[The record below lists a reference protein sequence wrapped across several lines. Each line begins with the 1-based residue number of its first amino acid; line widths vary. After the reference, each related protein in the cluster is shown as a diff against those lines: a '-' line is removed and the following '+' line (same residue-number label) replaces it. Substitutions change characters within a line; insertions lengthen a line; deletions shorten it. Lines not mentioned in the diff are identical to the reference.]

1 MYRKLALRRYS
12 HLLDQL
18 PLFDASPRYDPPV
31 VHFSPAEGGFTD
43 KHLMELQPQELLRTA
58 NEWLKSAA
66 RRAIP
71 PQLLEDI
78 LNEDCV
84 IFLGAGASTEGSP
97 YKKPSLADMVAEKCS
112 YPKKRQKSL
121 PLVSQYFCEHMNGRQ
136 KGRLVRL
143 IRSVI
148 DEYMKNGEAYR
159 MVTMCHSIV
168 ARIPQFR
175 VIVTTN
181 WDVFMERLLNVIA
194 IVRDEDMAY
203 WSDQARQVIKM
214 HGCITQPATMVITKD
229 DYDTFLSQ
237 RLKSPIINKVADL
250 MATKT
255 FLFLGYSLRDP
266 DFKILHDNILTHIGR
281 FARHSFAVMRNPS
294 AHTITKWK
302 KKNISIIPE
311 TGISFLRRLHSVL
324 VRKGVLF
331 SEDVI
336 DRLHDQLE
344 AVGAVHFLT
353 SQDSEVGLLS
363 AMYQD
368 GLQHGLDGM
377 INTVR
382 WGTTKGKIQKELGE
396 AEKNLRMFIKVGNA
410 VEIAY
415 WNGRV
420 QSLTFA
426 LKEAEQDL
434 KLFFSAK
441 RLIPIDRDMFL
452 AESAQD

>member
-1 MYRKLALRRYS
+1 MYRQLALRRYS

-18 PLFDASPRYDPPV
+18 PLFDVSPKYDPPV
-31 VHFSPAEGGFTD
+31 VHFSPAEGGFID
-43 KHLMELQPQELLRTA
+43 KHLMELKPQELLRTA
-58 NEWLKSAA
+58 NEWLEIAA
-66 RRAIP
+66 KEAIP

-78 LNEDCV
+78 LSEDCV

-97 YKKPSLADMVAEKCS
+97 YKRPSLADMVAEKCN

-121 PLVSQYFCEHMNGRQ
+121 PLVSQYFCEHMNGGQ

-143 IRSVI
+143 IRSAI

-159 MVTMCHSIV
+159 MVTMCHSVI
-168 ARIPQFR
+168 AKIPQFR
-175 VIVTTN
+175 AIVTTN
-181 WDVFMERLLNVIA
+181 WDVFMERMLNVIA

-203 WSDQARQVIKM
+203 WSDSDRQVIKM

-237 RLKSPIINKVADL
+237 RLNSPIINKIADL

-266 DFKILHDNILTHIGR
+266 DFEILHTRILTHIGR
-281 FARHSFAVMRNPS
+281 FARHSFAVVRNPS
-294 AHTITKWK
+294 AHTIAKWK

-311 TGISFLRRLHSVL
+311 TGISFLRKLYSIL

-331 SEDVI
+331 SEDAI

-353 SQDSEVGLLS
+353 SQDTEAGFLS
-363 AMYQD
+363 TMYQD
-368 GLQHGLDGM
+368 GLQHGLEGTINM
-377 INTVR
+377 IR
-382 WGTTKGKIQKELGE
+382 WGTTKREIQKGLDE
-396 AEKNLRMFIKVGNA
+396 AEKNLRMFTKVGNA

-426 LKEAEQDL
+426 LKEAEQEL

-441 RLIPIDRDMFL
+441 KLIPIDRDTFL
-452 AESAQD
+452 AESTQD